1 MEQNKNTPIKE
12 KGKEKHAHTRLNGKI
27 EKRDLGMEGGEE
39 TLRAH
44 ARRVLRRCALWCVFF
59 CVVLCFCRFFVVLLW
74 QKLNI
79 VVIHKNKNG
88 KLRCET

>member
-59 CVVLCFCRFFVVLLW
+59 ASFFVFVGFLLYFC
-74 QKLNI
+74 
-79 VVIHKNKNG
+79 G
-88 KLRCET
+88 KS